1 MVIHSGYCSNLPGI
15 STSSACRSQYERN
28 KLRSRWTL
36 SIFSPY
42 SWFNHAQ
49 MNSVIWLSRYFH
61 DFPMKQMLLQNPLQ
75 TLTNKA
81 NVNRLDLGLTNNKT
95 CERYCSAFHQMH
107 GEKGIVISRVFR
119 RMNLT
124 YQIENIVCWSVLTAL
139 PCPYLSREC
148 VCRTD
153 EIDCRGKGLRKL
165 PADLPQEHNVAKL

>member
-1 MVIHSGYCSNLPGI
+1 MHSGYCSNLPGI

-28 KLRSRWTL
+28 KLQSRWTR

-81 NVNRLDLGLTNNKT
+81 NVNRLDLGLLTNNKT

-107 GEKGIVISRVFR
+107 GVKGIVISRVFR